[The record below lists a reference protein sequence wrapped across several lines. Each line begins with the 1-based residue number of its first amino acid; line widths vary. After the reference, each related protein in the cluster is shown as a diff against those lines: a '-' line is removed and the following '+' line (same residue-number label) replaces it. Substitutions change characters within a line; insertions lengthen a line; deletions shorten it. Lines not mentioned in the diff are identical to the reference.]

1 MYLLWFL
8 SRTPAQYLY
17 NTSLIEFSRDLRN
30 RPNARNDTYNLDDMD
45 SPSPKLKPICPK
57 LNLSRSP
64 SPDIPRDQIGT
75 NGTPQATGGVDML
88 LRHLGNGWNPPEI
101 ALEVARESLLCDE
114 DSLSEEPRRE
124 GAVDGNLASG
134 TLPINGPFVPRY
146 ISGNTVTSPLI
157 PLSNE
162 SLSPLYHGV
171 RAPAGEPP
179 SQSLPSFR
187 STFGELRD
195 LPPERPSEQDLG
207 HARPGPSSTFPNS
220 RAGSLGHK
228 TTNLLS
234 SPHSPPDGYRASS
247 PCSAA
252 STSSHHCPVN
262 GNHPRAPTAYSS
274 SNTGETPNTDHTSS
288 TPATSTRTNSTSVA
302 DRMSIDGIAGS
313 YTCTVHGCNAAP
325 FQTQYLLNSHMN
337 VHSSV
342 RPHYCPVKGCSRS
355 KGGKGFKRKNELTCS
370 YPSHRQKQGRPAT
383 ERCTRSATRW
393 IPSEAKNTRSAVVN
407 DSPWLTYEVGC

>member
-1 MYLLWFL
+1 
-8 SRTPAQYLY
+8 
-17 NTSLIEFSRDLRN
+17 
-30 RPNARNDTYNLDDMD
+30 MD

-179 SQSLPSFR
+179 SQSLPAHPNKI
-187 STFGELRD
+187 LVM
-195 LPPERPSEQDLG
+195 LAQAHPRPSQIRELEVWDIRLPISYRHPIHHQMDIEHLH
-207 HARPGPSSTFPNS
+207 HALRQV
-220 RAGSLGHK
+220 R
-228 TTNLLS
+228 
-234 SPHSPPDGYRASS
+234 
-247 PCSAA
+247 
-252 STSSHHCPVN
+252 V
-262 GNHPRAPTAYSS
+262 
-274 SNTGETPNTDHTSS
+274 
-288 TPATSTRTNSTSVA
+288 RT
-302 DRMSIDGIAGS
+302 IA
-313 YTCTVHGCNAAP
+313 
-325 FQTQYLLNSHMN
+325 Q
-337 VHSSV
+337 
-342 RPHYCPVKGCSRS
+342 
-355 KGGKGFKRKNELTCS
+355 
-370 YPSHRQKQGRPAT
+370 
-383 ERCTRSATRW
+383 
-393 IPSEAKNTRSAVVN
+393 
-407 DSPWLTYEVGC
+407 